1 MKRGDILSRVKE
13 YDEMNI
19 SQIPALEVLNKIG
32 YTIISPEKAEQM
44 RGNLYN
50 VVLKD
55 ILYERLTAINS
66 FEFKGCT
73 YKFSE
78 KNIQQA
84 ILDIDEALTD
94 GLIKTNEKIYDSLIL
109 GRSYPESLSVM
120 DGTKS
125 FNLNYIDWENPENNV
140 FHVVEEFSV
149 EREDGQG
156 TVRPDI
162 VTFING
168 IPFGVIECKKASI
181 SISQGISQM
190 LRNQGKEYIPQLF
203 KFVQI
208 VVVTN
213 KNETQYATTGTP
225 KKFWSLWKEDKESN
239 EYKWFEETLV
249 ETVTCRIPTVQDK
262 NIISLFHP
270 KRTIEIMRF
279 FTLYDKN
286 VKKIARYQQYFAIK
300 EIIRTIEET
309 DRNGNRQSGV
319 IWHTQGSGKSLT
331 MVMLSRYIL
340 SQFADIHPQV
350 LVITDR
356 IELDSQIHQTFN
368 HSRLRAERAIS
379 GRHLVEL
386 INNNG
391 ADIITS
397 LVHKFDTA
405 SKHQKPVKSKNI
417 FVLIDES
424 HRTQY
429 GELNIK
435 MKKVFPNAC
444 YLGFTGTPLM
454 KKDKS
459 TMKKFGGRMIHK
471 YTIKD
476 GVEDGAIVPLLYEGR
491 LVEQTVN
498 RNAIDKRIEMIT
510 RNLAEKQAEELKKK
524 WSKFEAIASSE
535 QRIRLIADDIYI
547 HYTKF
552 YKGTFAK
559 AMLATASKF
568 DAIRYKESFDEYGD
582 LKTAIVISPPD
593 QREGYDEV
601 DEEPKDRVL
610 KFWNKMME
618 AYSDPQK
625 YEDHIKSEFIDGD
638 ELEILI
644 VVDKLLTG
652 FDAPRA
658 SVLYVDKP
666 MKEHTLLQAI
676 ARVNRLYEGKDFG
689 LIVDYRGLIQELDS
703 AMRTYSG
710 AGLENFDGKD
720 LEGALVDVIS
730 IVGKLR
736 ESYSN
741 VVAIFKGIKNKQDK
755 EEYELL
761 LGDEALRNDF
771 YNQLS
776 NFGKYLG
783 IALESEHVYNAIG
796 EDDIKL
802 YKREFKFYQELRA
815 SVKLRYSDTI
825 DHKEYE
831 AKMRNLMDTYIAAED
846 IIQITAPVDILNEK
860 EFEDELMRLGS
871 PRAKADA
878 IRTRM
883 TKRIS
888 EKWDENPAYY
898 KKFSERIEEI
908 IEQYKEKRISELE
921 YLEKM
926 RNVMN
931 DFRKGY
937 SGTTYPEKI
946 KHNIHAQAFY
956 GVVKEELEDERY
968 YEAGVT
974 ELVAEDGPIYN
985 YEGILAEIAMEV
997 DVIIERHCK
1006 VDWHDNPD
1014 VHKKISQEIDELLYL
1029 VKKKHFPK
1037 MTFDQID
1044 TMIENIKTVALR
1056 RY

>member
-1 MKRGDILSRVKE
+1 MKRGDTVRRVE
-13 YDEMNI
+13 AYDEMNI

-94 GLIKTNEKIYDSLIL
+94 GLIKTNEKIYDTLIL
-109 GRSYPESLSVM
+109 GRSYPESLSEM

-208 VVVTN
+208 VMVTN

-225 KKFWSLWKEDKESN
+225 KKFWSLWKEDKESI
-239 EYKWFEETLV
+239 EYKWFEETLA

-270 KRTIEIMRF
+270 KRVIEIIRF

-286 VKKIARYQQYFAIK
+286 IKKIARYQQYFAIK
-300 EIIRTIEET
+300 EIIRTIVET

-535 QRIRLIADDIYI
+535 QRIRLIADDIYV

-552 YKGTFAK
+552 YKDTFAK

-776 NFGKYLG
+776 NFGKYLS

-796 EDDIKL
+796 EEDIKL

-815 SVKLRYSDTI
+815 SVKIRYSDTI

-831 AKMRNLMDTYIAAED
+831 AKMRNLMDSYIAAED

-956 GVVKEELEDERY
+956 GVVKEVLEDERY

-985 YEGILAEIAMEV
+985 YEGILADIAMEV

>member
-1 MKRGDILSRVKE
+1 MSRVKE

-19 SQIPALEVLNKIG
+19 SQIPALEVLDKIG

-84 ILDIDEALTD
+84 IFDIDEALTD

-109 GRSYPESLSVM
+109 GRSYPESLSEM

-162 VTFING
+162 VSFING

-190 LRNQGKEYIPQLF
+190 LRNQGKEHIPQLF

-208 VVVTN
+208 VMVTN

-225 KKFWSLWKEDKESN
+225 KKFWSLWKEDKESI
-239 EYKWFEETLV
+239 EYKWFEETLA

-270 KRTIEIMRF
+270 KRVIEIIRF

-286 VKKIARYQQYFAIK
+286 IKKIARYQQYFAIK

-405 SKHQKPVKSKNI
+405 SKHQKPVKSRNI

-510 RNLAEKQAEELKKK
+510 RNLTDKQAEELKKK

-535 QRIRLIADDIYI
+535 QRIRLIADDIYV

-552 YKGTFAK
+552 YKDTFAK

-625 YEDHIKSEFIDGD
+625 YEDHVKSEFIDGD

-741 VVAIFKGIKNKQDK
+741 VVAIFKSVKNKQDK

-761 LGDEALRNDF
+761 LADEAIRNDF
-771 YNQLS
+771 YNELS
-776 NFGKYLG
+776 SFGKYLG
-783 IALESEHVYNAIG
+783 IALESEHVYNALG

-956 GVVKEELEDERY
+956 GVVKEVLEDERY
-968 YEAGVT
+968 YEAGIT

-985 YEGILAEIAMEV
+985 YEGILADIAMEV

-1044 TMIENIKTVALR
+1044 AMIENIKTVALR

>member
-1 MKRGDILSRVKE
+1 MSRAKE
-13 YDEMNI
+13 YDEINI
-19 SQIPALEVLNKIG
+19 SQIPALEILNKIG
-32 YTIISPEKAEQM
+32 YIVLPPDKAEKM

-50 VVLKD
+50 VILKE
-55 ILYERLTAINS
+55 ILYECLSEINS
-66 FEFKGCT
+66 FEFKGKV
-73 YKFSE
+73 YRFSE

-84 ILDIDEALTD
+84 MLDIEEALTD
-94 GLIKTNEKIYDSLIL
+94 GLIKTNEKIFDSLVL
-109 GRSYPESLSVM
+109 GRSYPENLSDM

-125 FNLNYIDWENPENNV
+125 FNLNYIDWEHPENNV

-156 TVRPDI
+156 TVRPDLI
-162 VTFING
+162 TFING

-208 VVVTN
+208 AMATN

-225 KKFWSLWKEDKESN
+225 KKFWSVWKEDIESD
-239 EYKWFEETLV
+239 EFLWFEELLNDV
-249 ETVTCRIPTVQDK
+249 VVDRIPTIQDK

-270 KRTIEIMRF
+270 KRIVEIIRF

-286 VKKIARYQQYFAIK
+286 IKKIARYQQYFAIK
-300 EIIRTIEET
+300 EIMKTIQVLDKT
-309 DRNGNRQSGV
+309 GNRQSGV
-319 IWHTQGSGKSLT
+319 VWHTQGSGKSLT
-331 MVMLSRYIL
+331 MVMLAKFIL
-340 SQFADIHPQV
+340 TEFVKIHPQV

-368 HSRLRAERAIS
+368 HSRLRAEKATS
-379 GRHLVEL
+379 GRNLVEL
-386 INNNG
+386 INSNG

-405 SKHQKPVKSKNI
+405 SKNQEPIKSKNI

-429 GELNIK
+429 GELHIK

-459 TMKKFGGRMIHK
+459 TMNKFGGRIIHK

-510 RNLAEKQAEELKKK
+510 RNLNEKQAEELKQK
-524 WSKFEAIASSE
+524 WSAYEVIASSE
-535 QRIRLIADDIYI
+535 QRIKLIADDIYV
-547 HYTKF
+547 HFTKF
-552 YKGTFAK
+552 YKHSYAK
-559 AMLATASKF
+559 AMLATTSKF

-582 LKTAIVISPPD
+582 FKTAIVISPPD

-610 KFWNKMME
+610 KVWNRLMK
-618 AYSDPQK
+618 AYSDPTM
-625 YEDHIKSEFIDGD
+625 YEEHIKSEFVDGD
-638 ELEILI
+638 ELELLI

-710 AGLENFDGKD
+710 AGLENYDGKD

-741 VVAIFKGIKNKQDK
+741 VVSIFKQIKNKHDK
-755 EEYELL
+755 EEYELIL
-761 LGDEALRNDF
+761 ADEAVRNDF
-771 YNQLS
+771 YTELS
-776 NFGKYLG
+776 SFGKYLG
-783 IALESEHVYNAIG
+783 VALESEHVYNALG
-796 EDDIKL
+796 ENDL
-802 YKREFKFYQELRA
+802 THYKRELKFYQELRA
-815 SVKLRYSDTI
+815 SVKLRYSDTL

-860 EFEDELMRLGS
+860 EFENELMRLGS

-898 KKFSERIEEI
+898 KKFSERIEAI
-908 IEQYKEKRISELE
+908 IEAYKEKRISEAE

-926 RNVMN
+926 HTVME

-937 SGTTYPEKI
+937 SGSTYPEKI

-956 GVVKEELEDERY
+956 GVIKEILEDDDFYKPSGLEQ
-968 YEAGVT
+968 
-974 ELVAEDGPIYN
+974 VAEDKAIYN
-985 YEGILAEIAMEV
+985 YEGILADIATDV
-997 DVIIERHCK
+997 DIVIERHSK

-1014 VHKKISQEIDELLYL
+1014 VHKKISQEIDGLLYL
-1029 VKKKHFPK
+1029 VKKKHFPNLSYN
-1037 MTFDQID
+1037 QID

>member
-1 MKRGDILSRVKE
+1 MSRVKE